1 MNTQQPELIE
11 VTPTWLDVL
20 PVLILGLTDGTEEAQ
35 KAAREELA
43 RMARAADKWN
53 SHVKAKRKAGN

>member
-11 VTPTWLDVL
+11 ITPTWLDVL

-43 RMARAADKWN
+43 RMADTADQWIA
-53 SHVKAKRKAGN
+53 HVKAQAK